1 MAIIDAMI
9 VETGN
14 KSLEIKS
21 GNLRHSWVF
30 HLLTWLK
37 G

>member
-1 MAIIDAMI
+1 MTVIDTMI

-14 KSLEIKS
+14 KSLEIQR
-21 GNLRHSWVF
+21 GNLGHGGVF
-30 HLLTWLK
+30 HLLTWWK